1 MIRAHPILQTTSR
14 SPIFP
19 QGTKRERA
27 WKSPYA
33 RKGDTRRSL
42 HADVLWGSFVTHS
55 FLPPWGRNECVTNE
69 PQRTSAGRLPKK
81 EKKTTLYNRR
91 LQNEALLDYKSLKK
105 CSNRLFALW
114 HHFTITTRILRGFA
128 FLCKWGLLLFKPHW
142 DNLI

>member
-1 MIRAHPILQTTSR
+1 MTT
-14 SPIFP
+14 
-19 QGTKRERA
+19 TLKREVT
-27 WKSPYA
+27 KSILSVVFPYKTIFRPCLQLYQSIVSRVA
-33 RKGDTRRSL
+33 SPQTSFGD
-42 HADVLWGSFVTHS
+42 SFVTHS

-105 CSNRLFALW
+105 SWNRLFAQW
-114 HHFTITTRILRGFA
+114 HHFTITTRILQGFA
-128 FLCKWGLLLFKPHW
+128 FLCKLGLLLFKPHW